1 MSADREENSKGHF
14 QAIQDMIPIFCQIV
28 SVNYQRYCILYLE
41 MMPEQPN
48 IYKEFM
54 EGKFVVKT
62 SADFFNTIAPG
73 MKLEQNIQGPKKT
86 AGKTKKNG
94 TTKWDRKKLNGK

>member
-1 MSADREENSKGHF
+1 
-14 QAIQDMIPIFCQIV
+14 
-28 SVNYQRYCILYLE
+28 
-41 MMPEQPN
+41 
-48 IYKEFM
+48 M

-94 TTKWDRKKLNGK
+94 PTKWDRKKLNGK